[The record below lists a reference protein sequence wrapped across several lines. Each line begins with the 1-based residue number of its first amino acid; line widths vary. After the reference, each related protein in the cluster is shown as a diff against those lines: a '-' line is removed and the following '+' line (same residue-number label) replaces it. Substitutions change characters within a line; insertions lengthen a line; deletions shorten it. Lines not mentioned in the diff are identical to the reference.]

1 MTNIFFDTCSYNVCL
16 TVSLSQQQT
25 GKLRRLIERVR
36 AFSASCC
43 WGGRP
48 LGSVVLWE
56 KHKAALERILQIAS
70 SITITQVKKCVF
82 RMKWNE
88 LSYGLCP
95 HFFLILAGWETAT
108 AMVRFTR
115 RMPSRSSP
123 SIKWSTRYWSIF
135 RGLRT
140 SSYSCARTKNL
151 AGTCSVPFH
160 APANS
165 FYKTT

>member
-1 MTNIFFDTCSYNVCL
+1 MGGLSGCAQRVLFNMLEEVALEGNEILNIKRITFSCIFDTCSYNACL

-70 SITITQVKKCVF
+70 SITITQVKKRVF
-82 RMKWNE
+82 
-88 LSYGLCP
+88 G
-95 HFFLILAGWETAT
+95 
-108 AMVRFTR
+108 
-115 RMPSRSSP
+115 
-123 SIKWSTRYWSIF
+123 IK
-135 RGLRT
+135 
-140 SSYSCARTKNL
+140 
-151 AGTCSVPFH
+151 
-160 APANS
+160 
-165 FYKTT
+165 